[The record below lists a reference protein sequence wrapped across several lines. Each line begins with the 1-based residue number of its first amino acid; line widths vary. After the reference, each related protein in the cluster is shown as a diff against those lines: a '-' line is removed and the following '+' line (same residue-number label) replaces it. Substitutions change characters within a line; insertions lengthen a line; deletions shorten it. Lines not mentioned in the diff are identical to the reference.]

1 MAELSRAGDEGPPD
15 PFDGPADLLNRSVSA
30 LIAQASGGLS
40 PASLVGAFADWSSH
54 LAIAPGRQAQLW
66 VKAGRKAARLAD
78 YTRRACLEGAAATPC
93 ITPLPQ
99 DHRFSDP
106 AWRSWPFNVLSQAFL
121 LGQQWWDAAGS
132 AVPGVT
138 ERHEAM
144 VRFAARQA
152 LDTLA
157 PSNFIATN
165 PVVQAR
171 IVQTGGLCLAFGARN
186 WAQDLQSALRRERPV
201 GAEAFRPG
209 HEVAATPG
217 EVVFRNDLIEL
228 IRYAPTTE
236 TLAPEPV
243 LIVPAWIM
251 KYYILDLSPENSL
264 VRWLTSQGFCVFM
277 ISWRNPG
284 PGDRDV
290 SLDDYRRLGVM
301 AALEEVRGQT
311 GVHRIHAA
319 GYCLGGT
326 LLAIAAAALARDG
339 DDRLA
344 SVTLMAAQTD
354 FSEPGELGLFID
366 AGQVRFLEDLMW
378 AQGYL
383 DARQMSGAFQLLRS
397 NDLVWSRIITAYL
410 LGERAPMTDLAAWNS
425 DGTRLPFTMHSQYL
439 RSLFLD
445 NDLAEGRFEVE
456 GRPISLE
463 DIQAPIFAVATEW
476 DHVAPWRS
484 VFKLH
489 HLTDAALTFLLTSG
503 GHNAGIVSEPG
514 RTDRHYRCHT
524 RPQHG
529 RHADSTDWL
538 SQATSGEGSWWPV
551 WGDWLRSL
559 SSPEAPAADLV
570 RSGVDRKPLGAAP
583 GVYVLER

>member
-1 MAELSRAGDEGPPD
+1 MAVGIDEGPPD
-15 PFDGPADLLNRSVSA
+15 PFDGPADLLNRSFSA
-30 LIAQASGGLS
+30 VIAQASGGLS
-40 PASLVGAFADWSSH
+40 PASLAGAFADWSSH
-54 LAIAPGRQAQLW
+54 LAISPGRQAQLW
-66 VKAGRKAARLAD
+66 VKAARKAARLAD
-78 YTRRACLEGAAATPC
+78 YATRAALEGAAARPC
-93 ITPLPQ
+93 IAPLPQ
-99 DHRFSDP
+99 DRRFSDP
-106 AWRSWPFNVLSQAFL
+106 AWRRWPFNLISQAFL
-121 LGQQWWDAAGS
+121 LGQQWWDAAGA

-138 ERHEAM
+138 PRHEAM

-152 LDTLA
+152 LDTFA

-171 IVQTGGLCLAFGARN
+171 LVQTGGLCLARGVGN
-186 WAQDLQSALRRERPV
+186 WAQDLQAALRRERPP
-201 GAEAFRPG
+201 GARAFRPG
-209 HEVAATPG
+209 EHVAVTPG

-228 IRYAPTTE
+228 IRYAPATGTV
-236 TLAPEPV
+236 APEPL

-264 VRWLTSQGFCVFM
+264 VRWLTAQGFCVFI

-284 PGDRDV
+284 ADDRDL

-301 AALEEVRGQT
+301 AALEAVRGQT
-311 GVHRIHAA
+311 GASRIHAA

-339 DDRLA
+339 DASLA
-344 SVTLMAAQTD
+344 SLTLLAAQTD

-397 NDLVWSRIITAYL
+397 NDLIWSQITTAYL
-410 LGERAPMTDLAAWNS
+410 MGERPPMTDLMAWNC
-425 DGTRLPFTMHSQYL
+425 DGTRLPYAMHSQYL
-439 RSLFLD
+439 RSLFLN
-445 NDLAEGRFEVE
+445 NDLADGRFEVE
-456 GRPISLE
+456 GQPVSLE
-463 DIQAPIFAVATEW
+463 DIQAPTFAVATEW

-489 HLTDAALTFLLTSG
+489 HLTDAELTFLLTSG

-514 RTDRHYRCHT
+514 RTDRHYRLLT
-524 RPQHG
+524 RPRHG
-529 RHADSTDWL
+529 RHADPNDWL
-538 SQATSGEGSWWPV
+538 AQAAPGEGSWWSP
-551 WGDWLRSL
+551 WADWLK
-559 SSPEAPAADLV
+559 A
-570 RSGVDRKPLGAAP
+570 RSGPDVSAASLIVEGQEECLGAAP
-583 GVYVLER
+583 GTYVLES